1 MSSQRGHEMRKYLI
15 AISILVVL
23 LVVGVILYTTLDSIK
38 RINEE
43 TETEK
48 ERIVL
53 SLVDYFSTSLRETSV
68 TGSDPQLMEELF
80 NPEFVDTS
88 DISSQLR
95 LLQLVTEIQRAQ
107 FAADYMTYVSGGMIL
122 SSSVKEGLDITDLP
136 TEAPDEGYEIL
147 SELGGREGTF
157 ISVYE
162 QSDLSPIA
170 EDEFVNLVVDRT
182 EEFDA
187 LEDFFAGEKSN
198 LIKRQIVIGVVAV
211 VIALL
216 LTTLGV
222 YFLTRRYITGPIE
235 ELSDASHRIME
246 GTFDGEVEIVEE
258 SDYADLQRL
267 LQSGKVLMDK
277 MGENPDET

>member
-1 MSSQRGHEMRKYLI
+1 MSTRRGHEMRKYLV
-15 AISILVVL
+15 AISVLVILL
-23 LVVGVILYTTLDSIK
+23 IVGVILYTTLDSIK

-43 TETEK
+43 METEK
-48 ERIVL
+48 ERVVL
-53 SLVDYFSTSLRETSV
+53 SLVDYFSTSLKETSV

-80 NPEFVDTS
+80 NPEFLNNA
-88 DISSQLR
+88 DISSQLK

-107 FAADYMTYVSGGMIL
+107 FAADYMTYVSGGMVL
-122 SSSVKEGLDITDLP
+122 SSSVKEGLDITDFP
-136 TEAPDEGYEIL
+136 TEAVDEGYEIL
-147 SELGGREGTF
+147 SEFGGREGTF

-182 EEFDA
+182 EEFNA
-187 LEDFFAGEKSN
+187 LEDFFAAEKSN
-198 LIKRQIVIGVVAV
+198 LVNRQIVIGIIAV

-222 YFLTRRYITGPIE
+222 YLLTRRYITGPIE
-235 ELSDASHRIME
+235 GLSDTSHRIME
-246 GTFDGEVEIVEE
+246 GTFDGDVEVVED
-258 SDYADLQRL
+258 SDYADIQRL

-277 MGENPDET
+277 MGEEQ